1 MLLKVDQLKKEFADK
16 IVFEDVTF
24 SVSPGDR
31 IGIIGVNGTGKSTL
45 LHILAGQET
54 PDAGELQHP
63 NDYRIRLLSQSTD
76 YPEDQTVMQVLL
88 SGNTPTINALR
99 HYEVARLAL
108 EQDPSNEALL
118 TRFISAQTE
127 IDAANAWDTES
138 RLKMILN
145 KLGITNLEATIGSLS
160 GGQRK
165 RVGLAEAL
173 LDEAD
178 LLLLDEPTN
187 ELDAETITWLE
198 SQIKEYRGAI
208 LLITHDRYFLNRVT
222 NHMMEI
228 ANGTAYFYVGN
239 YESFLEK
246 RAERRERTA
255 SMEEKRQN
263 ILRRELAWLRRGA
276 KARTT
281 KQKARIQR
289 VDALQELS
297 YEEDEASL
305 EVQVGS
311 TRLGKKVIE
320 AVDVKHQFGDRTL
333 FSDFNWLFGRK
344 ERYGIVGRNGS
355 GKSTL
360 LSILAKR
367 LESTSGDII
376 HGETVKVGFYGQ
388 FAEFSHPNRR
398 VIEEV
403 ERIAQVITT
412 LDGQE
417 ITAGQMLEQFLFKPE
432 AQYKPIGKLSGGEK
446 RRLKLLTILM
456 DEPNVLFLDEPTND
470 LDTETLSVLEDYLD
484 SFPGTVITV
493 SHDRYFLDRVVNRL
507 LAFEN
512 GEIVSYYGQYTDY
525 LEQRELPS
533 TTIETAPVVKDATPV
548 ETPPAETPKKLSYQ
562 EQLDW
567 KTIESQIEEA
577 ELHAESLEQKLASS
591 GSDLGQVNDLY
602 QQIEQAKAKVDQLME
617 YWTYLSEKVEA
628 YESYK
633 K

>member
-24 SVSPGDR
+24 SVTPGDR

-45 LHILAGQET
+45 LHILAGKET
-54 PDAGELQHP
+54 ADFGELHHP

-76 YPEDQTVMQVLL
+76 YPENQTVMEVLL

-99 HYEVARLAL
+99 HYETARLAL
-108 EQDPSNEALL
+108 EQNPTNETLL
-118 TRFISAQTE
+118 KRFIDAQTE

-138 RLKMILN
+138 RLKMILTR
-145 KLGITNLEATIGSLS
+145 LGITDLEAKIGSLS

-228 ANGTAYFYVGN
+228 ANGTAHFYVGN

-297 YEEDEASL
+297 YEEEEATL

-320 AVDVKHQFGDRTL
+320 ATELGHTFGERTL
-333 FSDFNWLFGRK
+333 FESFSWLFGRK

-360 LSILAKR
+360 LSILAKQ
-367 LESTSGDII
+367 LEPTQGEVV

-388 FAEFSHPNRR
+388 FAEFTHPERR
-398 VIEEV
+398 VIDEV

-417 ITAGQMLEQFLFKPE
+417 ITASQMLEQFLFKPE

-470 LDTETLSVLEDYLD
+470 LDTETLSVLEDYLE

-512 GEIVSYYGQYTDY
+512 STIVSYYGQYTDY
-525 LEQRELPS
+525 LEQRE
-533 TTIETAPVVKDATPV
+533 D
-548 ETPPAETPKKLSYQ
+548 ETPEAAIVTEVKEVVAAPTDIPKKLSYQ
-562 EQLDW
+562 EQQDW
-567 KTIESQIEEA
+567 TTIETQIENAEA
-577 ELHAESLEQKLASS
+577 ALEQLEQQLASA
-591 GSDLGQVNDLY
+591 GSDIGQVNELY
-602 QQIEQAKAKVDQLME
+602 QKIEQGKSQLDQLMD
-617 YWTYLSEKVEA
+617 YWSYLSEKIEA

>member
-108 EQDPSNEALL
+108 EQDPANETLL

-297 YEEDEASL
+297 YEEDEAAL

-320 AVDVKHQFGDRTL
+320 AVDVSQQFGDRML
-333 FSDFNWLFGRK
+333 FNDFSWLFGRK

-367 LESTSGDII
+367 LEPTSGEVI

-417 ITAGQMLEQFLFKPE
+417 ITASQMLEQFLFKPE

-533 TTIETAPVVKDATPV
+533 VIEAPIVKDVPTV
-548 ETPPAETPKKLSYQ
+548 EAPPAETPKKLSYQ

-577 ELHAESLEQKLASS
+577 ELQAESLEQQLASS
-591 GSDLGQVNDLY
+591 GSDLGQVNELY
-602 QQIEQAKAKVDQLME
+602 QQIEQAKAKIDQLME

-628 YESYK
+628 YENYK
-633 K
+633 N

>member
-54 PDAGELQHP
+54 ADSGELHHP
-63 NDYRIRLLSQSTD
+63 NDYRIRLLSQSTA

-108 EQDPSNEALL
+108 EQDPANEMLL
-118 TRFISAQTE
+118 TRFINAQTE
-127 IDAANAWDTES
+127 LDAANAWDTES

-145 KLGITNLEATIGSLS
+145 KLGIMDLEATIGSLS

-297 YEEDEASL
+297 YEEDEAAL

-320 AVDVKHQFGDRTL
+320 AVGVSHQFGDRML

-360 LSILAKR
+360 LSILAKH
-367 LESTSGDII
+367 LEPTSGKII

-388 FAEFSHPNRR
+388 FAEFSHPERR

-417 ITAGQMLEQFLFKPE
+417 ITASQMLEQFLFKPE

-493 SHDRYFLDRVVNRL
+493 SHDRYFLDRVVTRL

-525 LEQRELPS
+525 LEQRELPTMIDTPLSLTDPVANEVKS
-533 TTIETAPVVKDATPV
+533 TDV
-548 ETPPAETPKKLSYQ
+548 PKKLSYQ

-577 ELHAESLEQKLASS
+577 EFLLESLEQQLASA
-591 GSDLGQVNDLY
+591 GSDLSQVNDIY
-602 QQIEQAKAKVDQLME
+602 QQIEQAKTKSDQLME
-617 YWTYLSEKVEA
+617 YWTYLSEKIEA
-628 YESYK
+628 YENHK
-633 K
+633 N

>member
-24 SVSPGDR
+24 SVTPGDR

-45 LHILAGQET
+45 LHILAGKET
-54 PDAGELQHP
+54 ADFGELHHP

-76 YPEDQTVMQVLL
+76 YPEDQTVMEVLL

-99 HYEVARLAL
+99 HYETARLAL
-108 EQDPSNEALL
+108 EQDPTNETLL
-118 TRFISAQTE
+118 KRFIDAQTE

-138 RLKMILN
+138 RLKMILTR
-145 KLGITNLEATIGSLS
+145 LGITDLEAKIGSLS

-297 YEEDEASL
+297 YEEEEATL

-320 AVDVKHQFGDRTL
+320 ATELGHTFGERTL
-333 FSDFNWLFGRK
+333 FESFSWLFGRK

-360 LSILAKR
+360 LSILAKQ
-367 LESTSGDII
+367 LEPTQGEVV

-388 FAEFSHPNRR
+388 FAEFTHPERR
-398 VIEEV
+398 VIDEV

-417 ITAGQMLEQFLFKPE
+417 ITASQMLEQFLFKPE

-470 LDTETLSVLEDYLD
+470 LDTETLSVLEDYLE

-512 GEIVSYYGQYTDY
+512 STIVSYYGQYTDY
-525 LEQRELPS
+525 LEQRE
-533 TTIETAPVVKDATPV
+533 D
-548 ETPPAETPKKLSYQ
+548 ETPEAAIVTEVKEVVAAPTDIPKKLSYQ
-562 EQLDW
+562 EQQDW
-567 KTIESQIEEA
+567 TTIETQIENAEA
-577 ELHAESLEQKLASS
+577 ALEQLEQQLASA
-591 GSDLGQVNDLY
+591 GSDIGQVNELY
-602 QQIEQAKAKVDQLME
+602 QKIEQGKSQLDQLMD
-617 YWTYLSEKVEA
+617 YWSYLSEKIEA

>member
-24 SVSPGDR
+24 SVTPGDR

-45 LHILAGQET
+45 LHILAGKET
-54 PDAGELQHP
+54 ADFGELHHP

-76 YPEDQTVMQVLL
+76 YPEDQTVMEVLL

-99 HYEVARLAL
+99 HYKTARLAL
-108 EQDPSNEALL
+108 EQDPTNETLL
-118 TRFISAQTE
+118 KRFIDAQTE

-138 RLKMILN
+138 RLKMILTR
-145 KLGITNLEATIGSLS
+145 LGITDLEAKIGSLS

-228 ANGTAYFYVGN
+228 ANGTAHFYVGN

-297 YEEDEASL
+297 YEEEEATL

-320 AVDVKHQFGDRTL
+320 ATELGHTFGERTL
-333 FSDFNWLFGRK
+333 FESFSWLFGRK

-360 LSILAKR
+360 LSILAKQ
-367 LESTSGDII
+367 LEPTQGEVV

-388 FAEFSHPNRR
+388 FAEFTHPERR
-398 VIEEV
+398 VIDEV

-417 ITAGQMLEQFLFKPE
+417 ITASQMLEQFLFKPE

-470 LDTETLSVLEDYLD
+470 LDTETLSVLEDYLE

-512 GEIVSYYGQYTDY
+512 STIVSYYGQYTDY
-525 LEQRELPS
+525 LEQRE
-533 TTIETAPVVKDATPV
+533 D
-548 ETPPAETPKKLSYQ
+548 ETPEAAIVTEVKEVVAAPTDIPKKLSYQ
-562 EQLDW
+562 EQQDW
-567 KTIESQIEEA
+567 TTIETQIENAEA
-577 ELHAESLEQKLASS
+577 ALEQLEQQLASA
-591 GSDLGQVNDLY
+591 GSDIGQVNELY
-602 QQIEQAKAKVDQLME
+602 QKIEQGKSQLDQLMD
-617 YWTYLSEKVEA
+617 YWSYLSEKIEA

>member
-54 PDAGELQHP
+54 ADFGELHHP

-99 HYEVARLAL
+99 HYEIARLAL
-108 EQDPSNEALL
+108 EQDPANETLL

-297 YEEDEASL
+297 YEEDEATL

-320 AVDVKHQFGDRTL
+320 AVAVHQQFGDRTL

-367 LESTSGDII
+367 LEPTSGEII

-388 FAEFSHPNRR
+388 FAEFSHPERR

-417 ITAGQMLEQFLFKPE
+417 ITASQMLEQFLFKPE

-470 LDTETLSVLEDYLD
+470 LDTETLSVLEDYLE

-493 SHDRYFLDRVVNRL
+493 SHDRYFLDRVVDRL

-512 GEIVSYYGQYTDY
+512 GEVVSYYGQYTDY
-525 LEQRELPS
+525 LEQREPAPAN
-533 TTIETAPVVKDATPV
+533 APVTKEVVPV
-548 ETPPAETPKKLSYQ
+548 EKTVVEVPKKLSYQ

-567 KTIESQIEEA
+567 KTIEAQIEEA
-577 ELHAESLEQKLASS
+577 ELHAESLEQQLASS
-591 GSDLGQVNDLY
+591 GSDLGQVNDIY
-602 QQIEQAKAKVDQLME
+602 QQIEQAKAQIDQLME
-617 YWTYLSEKVEA
+617 YWTYLSEKIEA
-628 YESYK
+628 YDNYK

>member
-24 SVSPGDR
+24 SVNPGDR

-108 EQDPSNEALL
+108 EQDPANETLL

-297 YEEDEASL
+297 YEEDEAAL

-320 AVDVKHQFGDRTL
+320 AVDVSQQFGDRTL
-333 FSDFNWLFGRK
+333 FNDFSWLFGRK

-367 LESTSGDII
+367 LEPTSGEVI

-417 ITAGQMLEQFLFKPE
+417 ITASQMLEQFLFKPE

-533 TTIETAPVVKDATPV
+533 VIEAPVVKDVPTV
-548 ETPPAETPKKLSYQ
+548 EAPPAETPKKLSYQ

-577 ELHAESLEQKLASS
+577 ELQAESLEQQLASS
-591 GSDLGQVNDLY
+591 GSDLGQVNELY
-602 QQIEQAKAKVDQLME
+602 QQIEQAKAKIDQLME

-628 YESYK
+628 YENYK
-633 K
+633 N

>member
-54 PDAGELQHP
+54 ADFGELHHP

-99 HYEVARLAL
+99 HYEIARLAL
-108 EQDPSNEALL
+108 EQDPANETLL

-297 YEEDEASL
+297 YEEDEAAL

-320 AVDVKHQFGDRTL
+320 AVAVHQQFGDRTL

-367 LESTSGDII
+367 LEPTSGEII

-388 FAEFSHPNRR
+388 FAEFSHPERR

-417 ITAGQMLEQFLFKPE
+417 ITASQMLEQFLFKPE

-470 LDTETLSVLEDYLD
+470 LDTETLSVLEDYLE

-493 SHDRYFLDRVVNRL
+493 SHDRYFLDRVVDRL

-512 GEIVSYYGQYTDY
+512 GEVVSYYGQYTDY
-525 LEQRELPS
+525 LEQREPAPAN
-533 TTIETAPVVKDATPV
+533 APVTKEAVPV
-548 ETPPAETPKKLSYQ
+548 EKTVVEVPKKLSYQ

-567 KTIESQIEEA
+567 KTIEAQIEEA
-577 ELHAESLEQKLASS
+577 ELHAESLEQQLASS
-591 GSDLGQVNDLY
+591 GSDLGQVNDIY
-602 QQIEQAKAKVDQLME
+602 QQIEQAKAQIDQLME
-617 YWTYLSEKVEA
+617 YWTYLSEKIEA
-628 YESYK
+628 YDNYK

>member
-108 EQDPSNEALL
+108 EQDPANETLL

-297 YEEDEASL
+297 YEEDEAAL

-320 AVDVKHQFGDRTL
+320 AVDVSQQFGDRTL
-333 FSDFNWLFGRK
+333 FNDFSWLFGRK

-367 LESTSGDII
+367 LEPTSGEVI

-417 ITAGQMLEQFLFKPE
+417 ITASQMLEQFLFKPE

-525 LEQRELPS
+525 LKQRELPS
-533 TTIETAPVVKDATPV
+533 VIEPPVVKDVPTV
-548 ETPPAETPKKLSYQ
+548 EAPPAETPKKLSYQ

-577 ELHAESLEQKLASS
+577 ELQAESLEQQLASS
-591 GSDLGQVNDLY
+591 GSDLGQVNELY
-602 QQIEQAKAKVDQLME
+602 QQIEQAKAKIDQLME

-628 YESYK
+628 YENYK
-633 K
+633 N

>member
-24 SVSPGDR
+24 SVTPGDR

-45 LHILAGQET
+45 LHILAGKET
-54 PDAGELQHP
+54 ADFGELHHP

-76 YPEDQTVMQVLL
+76 YPEDQTVMEVLL

-99 HYEVARLAL
+99 HYETARLAL
-108 EQDPSNEALL
+108 EQDPTNETLL
-118 TRFISAQTE
+118 KRFIDAQTE

-138 RLKMILN
+138 RLKMILTR
-145 KLGITNLEATIGSLS
+145 LGITDLEAKIGSLS
-160 GGQRK
+160 GGQQK

-228 ANGTAYFYVGN
+228 ANGTAHFYVGN

-297 YEEDEASL
+297 YEEEEATL

-320 AVDVKHQFGDRTL
+320 ATELGHTFGERTL
-333 FSDFNWLFGRK
+333 FESFSWLFGRK

-360 LSILAKR
+360 LSILAKQ
-367 LESTSGDII
+367 LEPTQGEVV

-388 FAEFSHPNRR
+388 FAEFTHPERR
-398 VIEEV
+398 VIDEV

-417 ITAGQMLEQFLFKPE
+417 ITASQMLEQFLFKPE

-470 LDTETLSVLEDYLD
+470 LDTETLSVLEDYLE

-512 GEIVSYYGQYTDY
+512 STIVSYYGQYTDY
-525 LEQRELPS
+525 LEQRE
-533 TTIETAPVVKDATPV
+533 D
-548 ETPPAETPKKLSYQ
+548 ETPEAAIVTEVKEVVAAPTDIPKKLSYQ
-562 EQLDW
+562 EQQDW
-567 KTIESQIEEA
+567 TTIETQIENAEA
-577 ELHAESLEQKLASS
+577 ALEQLEQQLASA
-591 GSDLGQVNDLY
+591 GSNIGQVNELY
-602 QQIEQAKAKVDQLME
+602 QKIEQGKSQLDQLME
-617 YWTYLSEKVEA
+617 YWSYLSEKIEA

>member
-108 EQDPSNEALL
+108 EQDPANETLL

-297 YEEDEASL
+297 YEEDEAAL

-320 AVDVKHQFGDRTL
+320 AVDVSQQFGDRML
-333 FSDFNWLFGRK
+333 FNDFSWLFGRK

-367 LESTSGDII
+367 LEPTSGEVI

-417 ITAGQMLEQFLFKPE
+417 ITASQMLEQFLFKPE

-533 TTIETAPVVKDATPV
+533 VIEAPIVKDVPTV
-548 ETPPAETPKKLSYQ
+548 EAPPAETPKKLSYQ

-577 ELHAESLEQKLASS
+577 ELQAESLEQQLASS

-602 QQIEQAKAKVDQLME
+602 QQIEQAKAKIDQLME

-628 YESYK
+628 YENYK
-633 K
+633 N

>member
-1 MLLKVDQLKKEFADK
+1 M
-16 IVFEDVTF
+16 
-24 SVSPGDR
+24 
-31 IGIIGVNGTGKSTL
+31 
-45 LHILAGQET
+45 
-54 PDAGELQHP
+54 
-63 NDYRIRLLSQSTD
+63 
-76 YPEDQTVMQVLL
+76 
-88 SGNTPTINALR
+88 
-99 HYEVARLAL
+99 
-108 EQDPSNEALL
+108 
-118 TRFISAQTE
+118 
-127 IDAANAWDTES
+127 
-138 RLKMILN
+138 
-145 KLGITNLEATIGSLS
+145 
-160 GGQRK
+160 
-165 RVGLAEAL
+165 
-173 LDEAD
+173 
-178 LLLLDEPTN
+178 
-187 ELDAETITWLE
+187 
-198 SQIKEYRGAI
+198 
-208 LLITHDRYFLNRVT
+208 
-222 NHMMEI
+222 
-228 ANGTAYFYVGN
+228 
-239 YESFLEK
+239 
-246 RAERRERTA
+246 
-255 SMEEKRQN
+255 
-263 ILRRELAWLRRGA
+263 
-276 KARTT
+276 
-281 KQKARIQR
+281 
-289 VDALQELS
+289 
-297 YEEDEASL
+297 
-305 EVQVGS
+305 
-311 TRLGKKVIE
+311 
-320 AVDVKHQFGDRTL
+320 
-333 FSDFNWLFGRK
+333 
-344 ERYGIVGRNGS
+344 VGRNGS

-367 LESTSGDII
+367 LEPTSGEVI

-417 ITAGQMLEQFLFKPE
+417 ITASQMLEQFLFKPE

-533 TTIETAPVVKDATPV
+533 VIEAPIVKDVPTV
-548 ETPPAETPKKLSYQ
+548 EAPPAETPKKLSYQ

-577 ELHAESLEQKLASS
+577 ELQAESLEQQLASS

-602 QQIEQAKAKVDQLME
+602 QQIEQAKAKIDQLME

-628 YESYK
+628 YENYK
-633 K
+633 N

>member
-24 SVSPGDR
+24 SVTPGDR

-45 LHILAGQET
+45 LHILAGKET
-54 PDAGELQHP
+54 ADFGELHHP

-76 YPEDQTVMQVLL
+76 YPEDQTVMEVLL

-99 HYEVARLAL
+99 HYETARLAL
-108 EQDPSNEALL
+108 EQDPTSETLL
-118 TRFISAQTE
+118 KRFIDAQTE

-138 RLKMILN
+138 RLKMILTR
-145 KLGITNLEATIGSLS
+145 LGITDLEAKIGSLS

-198 SQIKEYRGAI
+198 SQIREYRGAI

-228 ANGTAYFYVGN
+228 ANGTAHFYVGN

-297 YEEDEASL
+297 YEEEEATL

-320 AVDVKHQFGDRTL
+320 ATELGHTFGERTL
-333 FSDFNWLFGRK
+333 FQSFSWLFGRK

-360 LSILAKR
+360 LSILAKQ
-367 LESTSGDII
+367 LEPTQGEIV

-388 FAEFSHPNRR
+388 FAEFTHPERR
-398 VIEEV
+398 VIDEV

-417 ITAGQMLEQFLFKPE
+417 ITASQMLEQFLFKPE

-470 LDTETLSVLEDYLD
+470 LDTETLSVLEDYLE

-493 SHDRYFLDRVVNRL
+493 SHDRYFLDRVVDRL

-512 GEIVSYYGQYTDY
+512 NTIVSYYGQYTDY
-525 LEQRELPS
+525 LEQRDEDAPEATLVTEVKEEMLPP
-533 TTIETAPVVKDATPV
+533 IEV
-548 ETPPAETPKKLSYQ
+548 PKKLSYQ
-562 EQLDW
+562 EQQDW
-567 KTIESQIEEA
+567 TTIETQIEDAEA
-577 ELHAESLEQKLASS
+577 ELEQLEQQLASA
-591 GSDLGQVNDLY
+591 GSDIGQVNELY
-602 QQIEQAKAKVDQLME
+602 QKIEKGKVHLDQLMD
-617 YWTYLSEKVEA
+617 YWSYLSEKIEA
-628 YESYK
+628 YETYK

>member
-54 PDAGELQHP
+54 ADFGELHHP

-99 HYEVARLAL
+99 HYEIARLAL
-108 EQDPSNEALL
+108 EQDPANETLL

-297 YEEDEASL
+297 YEEDEAAL

-320 AVDVKHQFGDRTL
+320 AVAVHQQFGDRTL

-367 LESTSGDII
+367 LEPTSGEII

-388 FAEFSHPNRR
+388 FAEFSHPERR

-417 ITAGQMLEQFLFKPE
+417 ITASQMLEQFLFKPE

-470 LDTETLSVLEDYLD
+470 LDTETLSVLEDYLE

-493 SHDRYFLDRVVNRL
+493 SHDRYFLDRVVDRL

-512 GEIVSYYGQYTDY
+512 GEVVSYYGQYTDY
-525 LEQRELPS
+525 LEQREPAPAN
-533 TTIETAPVVKDATPV
+533 APVTKEAVPV
-548 ETPPAETPKKLSYQ
+548 EKTVVEVPKKLSYQ

-567 KTIESQIEEA
+567 KTIEAQIEEA
-577 ELHAESLEQKLASS
+577 ELHAESLEQQLASS
-591 GSDLGQVNDLY
+591 GSDLGQVNDIY
-602 QQIEQAKAKVDQLME
+602 QQIEQAKAKIDQLME
-617 YWTYLSEKVEA
+617 YWTYLSEKIEA
-628 YESYK
+628 YENYK

>member
-24 SVSPGDR
+24 SVTPGDR

-45 LHILAGQET
+45 LHILAGKET
-54 PDAGELQHP
+54 ADFGELHHP

-76 YPEDQTVMQVLL
+76 YPEDQTVMEVLL

-99 HYEVARLAL
+99 HYETARLAL
-108 EQDPSNEALL
+108 EQDPTNETLL
-118 TRFISAQTE
+118 KRFIDAQTE

-138 RLKMILN
+138 RLKMILTR
-145 KLGITNLEATIGSLS
+145 LGITDLEAKIGSLS

-228 ANGTAYFYVGN
+228 ANGTAHFYVGN

-297 YEEDEASL
+297 YEEEEATL

-320 AVDVKHQFGDRTL
+320 ATELGHTFGERTL
-333 FSDFNWLFGRK
+333 FESFSWLFGRK

-360 LSILAKR
+360 LSILAKQ
-367 LESTSGDII
+367 LEPTQGEVV

-388 FAEFSHPNRR
+388 FAEFTHPERR
-398 VIEEV
+398 VIDEV

-417 ITAGQMLEQFLFKPE
+417 ITASQMLEQFLFKPE

-470 LDTETLSVLEDYLD
+470 LDTETLSVLEDYLE

-512 GEIVSYYGQYTDY
+512 STIVSYYGQYTDY
-525 LEQRELPS
+525 LEQRE
-533 TTIETAPVVKDATPV
+533 D
-548 ETPPAETPKKLSYQ
+548 ETPEAAIVTEVKEVVAAPTDIPKKLSYQ
-562 EQLDW
+562 EQQDW
-567 KTIESQIEEA
+567 TTIETQIENAEA
-577 ELHAESLEQKLASS
+577 ALEQLEQQLASA
-591 GSDLGQVNDLY
+591 GSDIGQVNELY
-602 QQIEQAKAKVDQLME
+602 QKIEQGKSQLDQLMD
-617 YWTYLSEKVEA
+617 YWSYLSEKIEA

>member
-54 PDAGELQHP
+54 ADFGELHHP

-99 HYEVARLAL
+99 HYEIARLAL
-108 EQDPSNEALL
+108 EQDPANETLL

-297 YEEDEASL
+297 YEEDEATL

-320 AVDVKHQFGDRTL
+320 AVAVHQQFGDRTL

-367 LESTSGDII
+367 LEPTSGEII

-388 FAEFSHPNRR
+388 FAEFSHPERR

-417 ITAGQMLEQFLFKPE
+417 ITASQMLEQFLFKPE

-470 LDTETLSVLEDYLD
+470 LDTETLSVLEDYLE

-493 SHDRYFLDRVVNRL
+493 SHDRYFLDRVVDRL

-512 GEIVSYYGQYTDY
+512 GEVVSYYGQYTDY
-525 LEQRELPS
+525 LEQREPAPAN
-533 TTIETAPVVKDATPV
+533 APVTKEAVPV
-548 ETPPAETPKKLSYQ
+548 EKTVVEVPKKLSYQ

-567 KTIESQIEEA
+567 KTIEAQIEEA
-577 ELHAESLEQKLASS
+577 ELHAESLEQQLASS
-591 GSDLGQVNDLY
+591 GSDLGQVNDIY
-602 QQIEQAKAKVDQLME
+602 QQIEQAKAQIDQLME
-617 YWTYLSEKVEA
+617 YWTYLSEKIEA
-628 YESYK
+628 YDNYK

>member
-1 MLLKVDQLKKEFADK
+1 M
-16 IVFEDVTF
+16 
-24 SVSPGDR
+24 SPGDR

-108 EQDPSNEALL
+108 EQDPANETLL

-297 YEEDEASL
+297 YEEDEAAL

-311 TRLGKKVIE
+311 TRLGKKSSKRWMSVSNL
-320 AVDVKHQFGDRTL
+320 AT
-333 FSDFNWLFGRK
+333 GRCSMISAG
-344 ERYGIVGRNGS
+344 YLAGRND
-355 GKSTL
+355 T
-360 LSILAKR
+360 
-367 LESTSGDII
+367 ESSD
-376 HGETVKVGFYGQ
+376 ETGVENPLCYQ
-388 FAEFSHPNRR
+388 FLPNAWNRR
-398 VIEEV
+398 AVK
-403 ERIAQVITT
+403 
-412 LDGQE
+412 LF
-417 ITAGQMLEQFLFKPE
+417 TAKQ
-432 AQYKPIGKLSGGEK
+432 
-446 RRLKLLTILM
+446 
-456 DEPNVLFLDEPTND
+456 
-470 LDTETLSVLEDYLD
+470 
-484 SFPGTVITV
+484 
-493 SHDRYFLDRVVNRL
+493 
-507 LAFEN
+507 
-512 GEIVSYYGQYTDY
+512 
-525 LEQRELPS
+525 
-533 TTIETAPVVKDATPV
+533 
-548 ETPPAETPKKLSYQ
+548 
-562 EQLDW
+562 
-567 KTIESQIEEA
+567 
-577 ELHAESLEQKLASS
+577 
-591 GSDLGQVNDLY
+591 
-602 QQIEQAKAKVDQLME
+602 
-617 YWTYLSEKVEA
+617 
-628 YESYK
+628 
-633 K
+633 

>member
-54 PDAGELQHP
+54 ADSGELHHP
-63 NDYRIRLLSQSTD
+63 NDYRIRLLSQSTA

-108 EQDPSNEALL
+108 EQDPANEMLL
-118 TRFISAQTE
+118 TRFINAQTE
-127 IDAANAWDTES
+127 LDAANAWDTES

-145 KLGITNLEATIGSLS
+145 KLGIMDLEATIGSLS

-297 YEEDEASL
+297 YEEDEAAL

-320 AVDVKHQFGDRTL
+320 AVGVSHQFGDRTL

-360 LSILAKR
+360 LSILAKH
-367 LESTSGDII
+367 LEPTSGEII

-388 FAEFSHPNRR
+388 FAEFSHPERR

-417 ITAGQMLEQFLFKPE
+417 ITASQMLEQFLFKPE

-533 TTIETAPVVKDATPV
+533 TDNGLVMTEPVPV
-548 ETPPAETPKKLSYQ
+548 ETKVVEVPKKLSYQ

-577 ELHAESLEQKLASS
+577 ELELESLEQQLASS
-591 GSDLGQVNDLY
+591 GSDLGQVNDIY
-602 QQIEQAKAKVDQLME
+602 QQIEQAKTKSDQLME
-617 YWTYLSEKVEA
+617 YWTYLSEKIEA
-628 YESYK
+628 YENHK
-633 K
+633 N